1 MVAGIALALLGL
13 SAPADAA
20 NGNIGCTGIKYPKLT
35 LGANGPG
42 SGSWTNNAGSGY
54 TPFTIPAGLR
64 TFYSPYQSA
73 HWVANASAGFYSGPS
88 ATCVS

>member
-13 SAPADAA
+13 TAPADAA
-20 NGNIGCTGIKYPKLT
+20 NGNIGCTGIRYPKLS

-42 SGSWTNNAGSGY
+42 NGSWTNNAGSGS
-54 TPFTIPAGLR
+54 TPFSYPGGLS
-64 TFYSPYQSA
+64 TFYSGWQNS

-88 ATCVS
+88 ATCVT